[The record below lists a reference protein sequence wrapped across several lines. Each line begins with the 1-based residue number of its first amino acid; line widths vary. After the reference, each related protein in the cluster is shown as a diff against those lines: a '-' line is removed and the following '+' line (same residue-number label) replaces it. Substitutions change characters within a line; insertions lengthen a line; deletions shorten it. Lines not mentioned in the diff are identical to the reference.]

1 MPTRL
6 KRIYGLRDLHFVTCS
21 CYRRQPRLGTKYFR
35 DIFLRVF
42 EQVRRKY
49 RFELVGY
56 VVMPEHFHILVGEP
70 EKGTP
75 SRVLQVLKQTVAQRL
90 LKSKRKRR
98 SSQRIHRHF
107 RAIAVVVI
115 TIGYGLI
122 DRLGSPGTRAI
133 DILPP
138 RFGV

>member
-49 RFELVGY
+49 RFEVVGY
-56 VVMPEHFHILVGEP
+56 VVMPEALSYSGWRTR
-70 EKGTP
+70 KGNALDGSLSLEADCGTA
-75 SRVLQVLKQTVAQRL
+75 SAQIEAETSIQSADAL
-90 LKSKRKRR
+90 E
-98 SSQRIHRHF
+98 
-107 RAIAVVVI
+107 
-115 TIGYGLI
+115 
-122 DRLGSPGTRAI
+122 TRASKQETT
-133 DILPP
+133 LLA
-138 RFGV
+138 GSLL